1 MRFQVSMYSR
11 QVMNLTRSLGRIE
24 GGFAVAKAKALL
36 RRADVVIMD
45 VDSTI
50 IRKEGIDIL
59 ASYLHKEKEIK
70 ELKRQLICVIRM
82 TL

>member
-1 MRFQVSMYSR
+1 MYSR
-11 QVMNLTRSLGRIE
+11 QAMNLTRSLGRIE

-50 IRKEGIDIL
+50 IRKEGIDML
-59 ASYLHKEKEIK
+59 ASYLHREKEIK
-70 ELKRQLICVIRM
+70 ELKKQSIWFIRM
-82 TL
+82 TV

>member
-1 MRFQVSMYSR
+1 
-11 QVMNLTRSLGRIE
+11 
-24 GGFAVAKAKALL
+24 
-36 RRADVVIMD
+36 MD